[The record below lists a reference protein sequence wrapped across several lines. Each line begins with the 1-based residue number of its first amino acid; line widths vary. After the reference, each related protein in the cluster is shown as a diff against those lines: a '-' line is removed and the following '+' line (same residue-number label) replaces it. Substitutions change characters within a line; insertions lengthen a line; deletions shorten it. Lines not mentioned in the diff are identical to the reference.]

1 MYISGKLCQWLS
13 LKWNLYFKHL
23 LQPLDIFIFM
33 KVIIR
38 RIQNILLNLMF
49 HMESLMH
56 FECSES
62 VGMTNAVTYDSQ

>member
-1 MYISGKLCQWLS
+1 
-13 LKWNLYFKHL
+13 
-23 LQPLDIFIFM
+23 M
-33 KVIIR
+33 KMIIR

-49 HMESLMH
+49 HMESLMY